1 MAKSKRPRGTRSSAP
16 AATERPVR
24 RLPRP
29 FLWTIVA
36 TIFAAGVVGR
46 IATLDLP
53 RYSQGNQL
61 TTSSRWHPT
70 EFQRFLEQD
79 EKIYVALVEQ
89 LNAGKG
95 YTLQGHPILK
105 DLVGEQYGYELFF
118 HPPGAVA
125 LFWVFQHVFG
135 ERGFGLVQV
144 FSYAVFFWSLLW
156 LGSILIRPFD
166 DVAAI
171 TLAILGS
178 ITPIMAFVMG
188 RFWLDGP
195 IIAFA
200 TLAAAVFLAGV
211 VRGRM
216 WLIGAG
222 GAILG
227 YAILIKLTSVLIVP
241 ALLMLAWAL
250 RPRETW
256 RQYAVWAGVLVGV
269 AFLVQVPWELW
280 QWHVVGS
287 PFPSWAGKPATR
299 LVQSNQFVY
308 FQTVVRGPWSY
319 VQLLPQVIWT
329 LIPSL
334 IMWIVARRLR
344 DVGRVGA
351 GLVCWIVMIVV
362 AHMILGAMGYSK
374 IVRYIVLVT
383 PATCLLFALT
393 FSATLD
399 RLRQR
404 GGMALGT
411 VLLLVLAIGGLGLE
425 VAQGLK
431 TSLHDNARGDML
443 TPLPGMPGVDY
454 WETW

>member
-1 MAKSKRPRGTRSSAP
+1 MAGIA
-16 AATERPVR
+16 
-24 RLPRP
+24 
-29 FLWTIVA
+29 
-36 TIFAAGVVGR
+36 GR
-46 IATLDLP
+46 IATLNLP
-53 RYSQGNQL
+53 RISQGNQL

-70 EFQRFLEQD
+70 EFHRFLEQD

-95 YTLQGHPILK
+95 YTLQGHPLLK
-105 DLVGEQYGYELFF
+105 ELVGEQYGYELFF

-125 LFWVFQHVFG
+125 LFYVFQHLFG
-135 ERGFGLVQV
+135 ERGFALVQV
-144 FSYAVFFWSLLW
+144 FSYVVFFWSLMW
-156 LGSILIRPFD
+156 LGSILIRPLD

-195 IIAFA
+195 IIAFS
-200 TLAAAVFLAGV
+200 TLAAAMFLTGI
-211 VRGRM
+211 VRNRL
-216 WLIGAG
+216 WLVGGG
-222 GAILG
+222 GAVLG

-241 ALLMLAWAL
+241 ALLVLAWAL

-256 RQYAVWAGVLVGV
+256 RQYATWAAVLVGV
-269 AFLVQVPWELW
+269 AFLIQVPWELW

-287 PFPSWAGKPATR
+287 PFPSWAGKPASR

-308 FQTVVRGPWSY
+308 FQTVVRGPWAY

-329 LIPSL
+329 VIPSF
-334 IMWIVARRLR
+334 IMWAVMRRVR

-351 GLVCWIVMIVV
+351 GLICWILAIVI

-383 PATCLLFALT
+383 PATCILFALT
-393 FSATLD
+393 FSATVES
-399 RLRQR
+399 LRARR
-404 GGMALGT
+404 GVTAGAI
-411 VLLLVLAIGGLGLE
+411 LLVTLAFAGLGLE

-431 TSLHDNARGDML
+431 TSLYDNARGDML
-443 TPLPGMPGVDY
+443 KPLPGMPGVDY

>member
-1 MAKSKRPRGTRSSAP
+1 MTA
-16 AATERPVR
+16 
-24 RLPRP
+24 
-29 FLWTIVA
+29 
-36 TIFAAGVVGR
+36 IFAAGAAGR

-53 RYSQGNQL
+53 RYSQGTQL

-70 EFQRFLEQD
+70 EFHRFLEQD
-79 EKIYVALVEQ
+79 EKIYLALVEQ

-95 YTLQGHPILK
+95 YTLQGHPLLK
-105 DLVGEQYGYELFF
+105 ELVGEQYGYELFF

-125 LFWVFQHVFG
+125 LFWVSQHLFG
-135 ERGFGLVQV
+135 ERGFALAQV
-144 FSYAVFFWSLLW
+144 FSYVVFFWSLFW
-156 LGSILIRPFD
+156 LGSILIRPLD

-178 ITPIMAFVMG
+178 ITPIMAFVAG
-188 RFWLDGP
+188 RFWLDAP
-195 IIAFA
+195 IIAFS
-200 TLAAAVFLAGV
+200 TLAAAMFLSGV
-211 VRGRM
+211 VRGRL
-216 WLIGAG
+216 WLVGAG
-222 GAILG
+222 GAVLG

-241 ALLMLAWAL
+241 ALIMLAWAL

-256 RQYAVWAGVLVGV
+256 RQYAIWAALLVGV

-280 QWHVVGS
+280 QWHIVGS

-299 LVQSNQFVY
+299 LVMSNNFVK
-308 FQTVVRGPWSY
+308 FQTIIRGPWAY

-334 IMWIVARRLR
+334 VMWAAARRVR
-344 DVGRVGA
+344 DVGRVGG
-351 GLVCWIVMIVV
+351 GLVCWIAAVV
-362 AHMILGAMGYSK
+362 GAHMILGAMGYSK

-383 PATCLLFALT
+383 PATCILFALT
-393 FSATLD
+393 FSATIQSIP
-399 RLRQR
+399 LRKLTAR
-404 GGMALGT
+404 AM
-411 VLLLVLAIGGLGLE
+411 LLLTLALGGLGLE

-431 TSLHDNARGDML
+431 TSLYDNARGDML

>member
-1 MAKSKRPRGTRSSAP
+1 V
-16 AATERPVR
+16 RPVR
-24 RLPRP
+24 ALARP
-29 FLWTIVA
+29 LRWAIVIA
-36 TIFAAGVVGR
+36 IFAAGIAGR

-53 RYSQGNQL
+53 RISQGNQL

-70 EFQRFLEQD
+70 EFHRFLEQD

-89 LNAGKG
+89 LNAGNG
-95 YTLQGHPILK
+95 YTLQGHPLLK
-105 DLVGEQYGYELFF
+105 ELVGEQYGYELFF

-125 LFWVFQHVFG
+125 LFYVFQHLFG
-135 ERGFGLVQV
+135 ERGFALVQV
-144 FSYAVFFWSLLW
+144 FSYVVFFWSLMW
-156 LGSILIRPFD
+156 LGSILIRPLD

-200 TLAAAVFLAGV
+200 TLAAAMFLTGIE
-211 VRGRM
+211 RNRL
-216 WLIGAG
+216 WLVGAG
-222 GAILG
+222 GAVLG

-241 ALLMLAWAL
+241 ALLVLAWAL

-256 RQYAVWAGVLVGV
+256 RQYAMWAAVLVGV
-269 AFLVQVPWELW
+269 AFLIQVPWELW

-287 PFPSWAGKPATR
+287 PFPSWAGKPASR

-308 FQTVVRGPWSY
+308 FQTVVRGPWAY

-329 LIPSL
+329 VIPSF
-334 IMWIVARRLR
+334 IMWAVMRRVR

-351 GLVCWIVMIVV
+351 GLVCWILAIVV

-383 PATCLLFALT
+383 PATCILFALT
-393 FSATLD
+393 FSATIES
-399 RLRQR
+399 LRTRR
-404 GGMALGT
+404 GITAGA
-411 VLLLVLAIGGLGLE
+411 LLLVTLAFAGLGLE

-431 TSLHDNARGDML
+431 TSLYDNARGDML
-443 TPLPGMPGVDY
+443 KPLPGMPGVDY